1 MLGVVQRPD
10 AGLGVFETLLVEGG
24 AAVNLEAH
32 LERLRRSV
40 AVLYGEVLPPV
51 DVPTDRDGAVRIDY
65 VPGEQPTVTW
75 RALKPRAL
83 PIVLQPHVLPGG
95 LGEHKWRDRRL
106 LDRLGADGTTPLL
119 LDADGTVLEAAW
131 AAVLIRRDGVLY
143 TPKTDGRILPS
154 TSRPAALQRDLQLQD
169 ADELL
174 VSSSL
179 AGTVPAVLVATSP
192 GPPHGTR
199 RSQARTGA

>member
-1 MLGVVQRPD
+1 
-10 AGLGVFETLLVEGG
+10 VFETLLVEGG

-32 LERLRRSV
+32 LDRLGRSV
-40 AVLYGEVLPPV
+40 AVLYGERLPSIE
-51 DVPTDRDGAVRIDY
+51 VPADRDGAIRIDY
-65 VPGEQPTVTW
+65 VPGEPPTVTW
-75 RALKPRAL
+75 RALTPRVL
-83 PIVLQPHVLPGG
+83 PVVLKPHVLPGG

-143 TPKTDGRILPS
+143 APRTDGRILPS
-154 TSRPAALQRDLQLQD
+154 TSRPAALERDLRLQD
-169 ADELL
+169 GDQLL

-179 AGTVPAVLVATSP
+179 AGTVPAVLAATSP

-199 RSQARTGA
+199 RSRVRTDA